1 MEGWKNYLPLVE
13 INSDSTLQ
21 QLQEG
26 LIKNGHSLQKLLEA
40 VYPDAD
46 AVCSK
51 LEEIKFQME
60 DHPVDIS
67 DRWVTVHV
75 NLGEKKIF
83 ISKRLIHQV
92 SMSVFFLLQLC
103 FMCICSIFLSCLGNI
118 AGSPR
123 LCARLEELSPWC
135 TRRDWLPAR
144 SASTEAE
151 LSRCPRCDGTSV

>member
-1 MEGWKNYLPLVE
+1 MEGWKNYSPLVE

-26 LIKNGHSLQKLLEA
+26 LIKNGHALQELLEA

-51 LEEIKFQME
+51 LEEIKFQLK

-67 DRWVTVHV
+67 DRWVTAHV
-75 NLGEKKIF
+75 NLGEKKRF
-83 ISKRLIHQV
+83 ISKRLVRQV
-92 SMSVFFLLQLC
+92 SMFIFFLRQLC

-118 AGSPR
+118 GGSPR
-123 LCARLEELSPWC
+123 LRAR
-135 TRRDWLPAR
+135 
-144 SASTEAE
+144 
-151 LSRCPRCDGTSV
+151 VF

>member
-1 MEGWKNYLPLVE
+1 MEGWKNFSPLVE

-26 LIKNGHSLQKLLEA
+26 LIEDGHALRKQLEA

-51 LEEIKFQME
+51 LEEIKFQLE

-67 DRWVTVHV
+67 DRWVTAHV
-75 NLGEKKIF
+75 NLGEKKRF
-83 ISKRLIHQV
+83 ISKRLVRQV

-103 FMCICSIFLSCLGNI
+103 FMCICSIFLSCLGDI

-123 LCARLEELSPWC
+123 LGACIVRPLQ
-135 TRRDWLPAR
+135 
-144 SASTEAE
+144 
-151 LSRCPRCDGTSV
+151 